1 MAALIPY
8 IIALSAVVF
17 YAGLSPMAKKIGYNL
32 PPFSFIA
39 ASSFM
44 LFCIAGSIA
53 FVKEKDMALSSMDQI
68 EWRGL
73 LLFSLINLAAYA
85 LSRCPLQNACCAIP
99 DHWPHNPYCKWIDCR
114 FFTYRAFPCTIS
126 YSLAFRRSW
135 NFHCSRPKPKR
146 KIKWFTHWP
155 LSAAI

>member
-85 LSRCPLQNACCAIP
+85 LSLVALSKMPVVQYQIIGLITPIVSGLIAVFLLTEP
-99 DHWPHNPYCKWIDCR
+99 
-114 FFTYRAFPCTIS
+114 
-126 YSLAFRRSW
+126 
-135 NFHCSRPKPKR
+135 FHARYLIALLFVAVGIFIALGPNLKGK
-146 KIKWFTHWP
+146 
-155 LSAAI
+155 